1 MARLACRTGA
11 VCPGPRPHTE
21 SGEQAR
27 AHGERRGDGDQARAG
42 AVYQAEGARRG
53 GSYSRQYAAVP
64 LIRASRVR
72 ATSLLT
78 LCVACV
84 RRLRGSIRAEA
95 WAAARRQIPKSIMAD
110 QPDEPESQQGR
121 HGAQVLRVLTQSE

>member
-42 AVYQAEGARRG
+42 AVCQAEGARRG
-53 GSYSRQYAAVP
+53 GSYSHQYAAVP
-64 LIRASRVR
+64 LIRASREGDLSSHSAWRVC
-72 ATSLLT
+72 A
-78 LCVACV
+78 
-84 RRLRGSIRAEA
+84 GSVEA
-95 WAAARRQIPKSIMAD
+95 SERKPGQIPKSIMAD